1 METCCFHWCGKREI
15 ELGIL
20 GTCDHIME
28 FICFAFYVLGSALQV
43 GSVSFVGSVVYHSST
58 SGRVSSGYQTPSL
71 LDQVMYIVG
80 FISSRI
86 PERERES

>member
-1 METCCFHWCGKREI
+1 
-15 ELGIL
+15 
-20 GTCDHIME
+20 ME

-86 PERERES
+86 PERERERELGMVALNLYFFFTLHRSETFGEM